1 MAKGVKG
8 IKLNENDYVVSAK
21 VFNND
26 TTEIISISEQGLAK
40 RSAISEF
47 SITGKNTK
55 GKKLQKILPKDYM
68 IDFMFLTNEPQI
80 LIISSAAQLKVD
92 TNEIPHLGRGTQGTR
107 AIKLS
112 SNQKVVTLSKF

>member
-1 MAKGVKG
+1 MHSPHA
-8 IKLNENDYVVSAK
+8 
-21 VFNND
+21 
-26 TTEIISISEQGLAK
+26 TEIVSISEQGLAK
-40 RSAISEF
+40 RSDMNEF

-68 IDFMFLTNEPQI
+68 VDFMFLSGEPQI
-80 LIISSAAQLKVD
+80 LIISSGAQLKVD
-92 TNEIPHLGRGTQGTR
+92 TSEISLLGRGAQGSR